1 MLPQLGRPFSVAR
14 AHSLALGLI
23 GIVCVEL
30 GVPRPAAAQNPPT
43 APVTTASIVPP
54 PDAGARRQATATQ
67 LNGAAIKLDGQL
79 DEAIWS
85 TAPHIADFIQ
95 KDPLEAQPAAT
106 PTEVRFLYDG
116 DALYIGARMRSQ
128 GRKDIQA
135 PSSRRD
141 NPGNAERLIV
151 ALDSYHDR
159 RTAYSFGVTAAGT
172 RFEYYHSSDDEYNRD
187 YSFNPVWE
195 ARAHIDSTG
204 WTAEMRIPFSQLRFN
219 AGDAQVWGLNLNRYI
234 PSRNEDDYW
243 VYVPKNETGWSSR
256 FGDLVGISG
265 IRPTRRLELLPYLA
279 TNSTIT
285 GDPDPADPF
294 TDRFSV
300 NTRVGGDLKM
310 GLGPNLTLD
319 ATINP
324 DFGQVDADPAI
335 VNLSAVEV
343 FFEERRPFFTE
354 GSQLLA
360 GDGPGYYYSR
370 RIGAPPRGDAE
381 GDYVDVPPA
390 STILGAAKVT
400 GRLPSGTS
408 IGFLAALTD
417 AEVART
423 YDLASSTFSDV
434 DVAPTSGY
442 GVARVQQEFGRNQST
457 IGAMVTGVRR
467 NIDRSSPLNSLLTHD
482 AVSGGIDWNL
492 RSKGGVYSLRGSLGA
507 SYIAGDSTALLGIQ
521 NNATHRFQ
529 RPDQDHVSLDS
540 SRTSLK
546 GWAASLEFD
555 KNSGKHWLYT
565 LEVAAESP
573 GFEINDAGRLGTADD
588 IDGFGSLR
596 YRENRPGKFYQ
607 NYQLAAYG
615 LVGWNFGGIRQYMG
629 IDFEANMQ
637 FKNFM
642 NAFVSFERF
651 PSSLA
656 DDLTRGGP
664 LMSTSSDW
672 NINGGFNSA
681 FAAKTRW
688 RSFIIYGEDNQG
700 GSFFNVEGGITIQPS
715 PRWEFSA
722 NPFFG
727 RSINA
732 RQYIDQLPNGP
743 SATYGTRYIFGRV
756 SRTTIS
762 TQFRLNYSIT
772 PDLTVELYAEPFVAS
787 GQYTAIGELR
797 QPRTDSLRFYGSD
810 GSTISQDEDGVF
822 TVNDG
827 ADSFQLEPDF
837 HVLSFRSNLVLRWE
851 WRPGSTLFLVWQQN
865 RGEDADPLTRS
876 SMGDYF
882 SSFRAAGD
890 NLLAV
895 KVSYWI
901 PIR

>member
-1 MLPQLGRPFSVAR
+1 MLPQLARPFSFAR
-14 AHSLALGLI
+14 ASSIALGCL
-23 GIVCVEL
+23 GMVCVAL
-30 GVPRPAAAQNPPT
+30 GVQTGAAAQTTSATIVAPPPPPAAA
-43 APVTTASIVPP
+43 
-54 PDAGARRQATATQ
+54 ARRQATATQ
-67 LNGAAIKLDGQL
+67 LNGETIKLDGSL
-79 DEAIWS
+79 NEGIWS
-85 TAPHIADFIQ
+85 SAPHIADFIQ

-106 PTEVRFLYDG
+106 STEVRFVYDA

-159 RTAYSFGVTAAGT
+159 RTSYSFGVTAAGT

-195 ARAHIDSTG
+195 ARARIDSTG

-219 AGDAQVWGLNLNRYI
+219 AGDVQVWGLNLNRFI

-256 FGDLVGISG
+256 FGDLVGITG
-265 IRPTRRLELLPYLA
+265 IRPTRRLELLPYVA

-300 NTRVGGDLKM
+300 NARLGGDLKM

-319 ATINP
+319 ATVNP
-324 DFGQVDADPAI
+324 DFGQVDADPAV

-343 FFEERRPFFTE
+343 FFGERRPFFTE

-360 GDGPGYYYSR
+360 GNGPGYYYSR
-370 RIGAPPRGDAE
+370 RIGAPPRGEAD

-400 GRLPSGTS
+400 GRLASGTS
-408 IGFLAALTD
+408 IGFLAAVTD
-417 AEVART
+417 KEVART
-423 YDLASSTFSDV
+423 YDVASSTTDKV
-434 DVAPTSGY
+434 DVAPTTAY

-467 NIDRSSPLNSLLTHD
+467 SIDRSSPLNSLLTHD
-482 AVSGGIDWNL
+482 AMSGGLDWNL
-492 RSKGGVYSLRGSLGA
+492 RFNGGQYSLQGSVGG
-507 SYIAGDSTALLGIQ
+507 SYIRGDSAALLGIQ
-521 NNATHRFQ
+521 ENATHRYQ
-529 RPDQDHVSLDS
+529 RPDQDHVTLDP
-540 SRTSLK
+540 SRTSLT

-555 KNSGKHWLYT
+555 KNSGKHWLYS
-565 LEVAAESP
+565 LEFSAESP
-573 GFEINDAGRLGTADD
+573 GFEINDGGRLGTADD
-588 IDGFGSLR
+588 IDGFGNLR

-607 NYQLAAYG
+607 SYQFDAY
-615 LVGWNFGGIRQYMG
+615 LMTGWNFGGVRQYNG
-629 IDFEANMQ
+629 IDLEANLQ

-651 PSSLA
+651 PSAL
-656 DDLTRGGP
+656 DDGLTRGGP
-664 LMSTSSDW
+664 LMRTSSDW

-688 RSFIIYGEDNQG
+688 NTFIIYGEDNQG
-700 GSFFNVEGGITIQPS
+700 GHFFNARAGITIQPS
-715 PRWEFSA
+715 SRWEFAA
-722 NPFFG
+722 NPFFS
-727 RSINA
+727 RSVNA

-787 GQYTAIGELR
+787 GQYTNVGELSR
-797 QPRTDSLRFYGSD
+797 PRTDSLRFYGTG

-827 ADSFQLEPDF
+827 ADSFELDPNF
-837 HVLSFRSNLVLRWE
+837 HVLSFRSNVVMRWE
-851 WRPGSTLFLVWQQN
+851 WRPGSTFFLVWQQN
-865 RGEDADPLTRS
+865 RAEDADPLTRAN
-876 SMGDYF
+876 MGDYF
-882 SSFRAAGD
+882 SSFRSAGD

-895 KVSYWI
+895 KVSYWL